1 MIRTLRNFKDDHP
14 IASPRAAAFTLI
26 ELLTVVAII
35 GLLISILMP
44 SLGRARDQAK
54 GVHCLARLKDIG
66 TGLAAYE
73 NISSDFDPPAE
84 WNPDADEFP
93 DVLYGWQEIL
103 FAYIYKEPVFRPE
116 VMTPVSFP
124 VQRNLEHERF
134 AGYFICKAASTRG
147 VNSGHYRVYL
157 PGWAGGSYSLHADG
171 SFDETSGP
179 DPRTG
184 STRSAVSP
192 KAVLIGDSND
202 KSERGDGDF
211 NNGVKDDCS
220 YIDAG
225 EADISGTI
233 PGTGNRFSDRH
244 YGGTNYLFADL
255 HGEWDTKLREKLSRD
270 FDLNGV
276 LDIAVAP

>member
-1 MIRTLRNFKDDHP
+1 MIRKLTRS
-14 IASPRAAAFTLI
+14 IQSQSGFTLI

-44 SLGRARDQAK
+44 SLGRAREQAK

-66 TGLAAYE
+66 NGLAAYE
-73 NISSDFDPPAE
+73 NISGDFMPPAE
-84 WNPDADEFP
+84 WTPDANEYP
-93 DVLYGWQEIL
+93 DVRYGWQEIL
-103 FAYIYKEPVFRPE
+103 FAYIYKEPVFRPD
-116 VMTPVSFP
+116 VLAPVSFP
-124 VQRNLEHERF
+124 VQRNVERERF
-134 AGYFICKAASTRG
+134 AGYFICKSAPTRG

-157 PGWAGGSYSLHADG
+157 PGWAGGSYSLNPDRTFNE
-171 SFDETSGP
+171 SSGP
-179 DPRTG
+179 DPRTA
-184 STRSAVSP
+184 STRSVVSP
-192 KAVLIGDSND
+192 KAVLIGDAND
-202 KSERGDGDF
+202 KSHRGDGDLDG
-211 NNGVKDDCS
+211 GVQDDCS

-244 YGGTNYLFADL
+244 HGGTNYLFADL
-255 HGEWDTKLREKLSRD
+255 HGDWNTKLRETLSRD

>member
-1 MIRTLRNFKDDHP
+1 MLRPDFESRSTHAREAN
-14 IASPRAAAFTLI
+14 RRAAFTLI

-73 NISSDFDPPAE
+73 NISSDFVPPAE
-84 WNPDADEFP
+84 WNPDATDYPE
-93 DVLYGWQEIL
+93 VVYGWQEVL
-103 FAYIYKEPVFRPE
+103 FAYIYKEPVYRPTL
-116 VMTPVSFP
+116 MTPVSFP
-124 VQRNLEHERF
+124 VQRNLEPDRF

-157 PGWAGGSYSLHADG
+157 PGWAGGSYSLNADG
-171 SFDETSGP
+171 TFDETSGP
-179 DPRTG
+179 DPR
-184 STRSAVSP
+184 SAATRSAVSP
-192 KAVLIGDSND
+192 KAILIGDSND

-211 NNGVKDDCS
+211 NSGVKDDCS

-225 EADISGTI
+225 EADISGTA